1 MKPSLRLL
9 ALAAALS
16 LASACSILPQSEP
29 VDLYR
34 LPVNQPSRMVP
45 ALDWSLRL
53 NKPLASEVLAG
64 PRIAVVPQ
72 GNVIS
77 SYKGARWSDAVPV
90 LLRNRL
96 LDGFQRDGRV
106 QRLSADDS
114 NLQADFELAGELLAF
129 QSEYRADGV
138 VEVVIRYDARL
149 VQGRTQ
155 RILASK
161 RFEIRKPLADRQ
173 VPAVVAGFGQA
184 CDQLAGQ
191 VVSWTIAQAGSVPAS
206 ESLSASSKR
215 GP

>member
-9 ALAAALS
+9 ALAAAMS
-16 LASACSILPQSEP
+16 LASACSILPPSEP

-34 LPVNQPSRMVP
+34 LPVNQPSRVATP
-45 ALDWSLRL
+45 LDWSLRL

-64 PRIAVVPQ
+64 PRITVIPHGDVV
-72 GNVIS
+72 S

-96 LDGFQRDGRV
+96 LDGFQRDGQV

-114 NLQADFELAGELLAF
+114 NLQADYELAGELQAF
-129 QSEYRADGV
+129 QSEYRQDGA

-149 VQGRTQ
+149 VQGRSQ

-161 RFEIRKPLADRQ
+161 RFEIRRPLADKQ
-173 VPAVVAGFGQA
+173 VAAVVAGFGA
-184 CDQLAGQ
+184 ASDQLAGQ
-191 VVSWTIAQAGSVPAS
+191 VVAWTVAQAAQAQP
-206 ESLSASSKR
+206 KNQ
-215 GP
+215 

>member
-9 ALAAALS
+9 ALAAAMS

-34 LPVNQPSRMVP
+34 LPVNQPSRVAAP
-45 ALDWSLRL
+45 LDWSLRL

-64 PRIAVVPQ
+64 PRIAVIPQ
-72 GNVIS
+72 GDVVS
-77 SYKGARWSDAVPV
+77 SYKGARWSDAAPV

-96 LDGFQRDGRV
+96 LDGFQRDGQV

-114 NLQADFELAGELLAF
+114 NLQADYELAGELQAF
-129 QSEYRADGV
+129 QSEYRPGGA

-161 RFEIRKPLADRQ
+161 RFEIRQPLADKE
-173 VPAVVAGFGQA
+173 VSAVVAGFGQA
-184 CDQLAGQ
+184 SDQLVGQ
-191 VVSWTIAQAGSVPAS
+191 VVSWTIAQANQAQLKVQA
-206 ESLSASSKR
+206 KNQ
-215 GP
+215 

>member
-9 ALAAALS
+9 ALAAAMS
-16 LASACSILPQSEP
+16 LASACSILPPSEP

-34 LPVNQPSRMVP
+34 LPVNQPSRVATP
-45 ALDWSLRL
+45 LDWSLRL

-64 PRIAVVPQ
+64 PRITVIPQ
-72 GNVIS
+72 GDVVS

-96 LDGFQRDGRV
+96 LDGFQRDGQV

-114 NLQADFELAGELLAF
+114 NLQADYELAGELQAF
-129 QSEYRADGV
+129 QSEYRPDGA

-149 VQGRTQ
+149 VQGRSQ

-161 RFEIRKPLADRQ
+161 RFEIRRPLADKQ
-173 VPAVVAGFGQA
+173 VAAVVAGLGA
-184 CDQLAGQ
+184 ASDQLAGQ
-191 VVSWTIAQAGSVPAS
+191 VVAWTVAQAAQAQP
-206 ESLSASSKR
+206 KNQ
-215 GP
+215 

>member
-9 ALAAALS
+9 ALAAAMR
-16 LASACSILPQSEP
+16 LASACSILPPSEP

-34 LPVNQPSRMVP
+34 LPVNQPSRVATP
-45 ALDWSLRL
+45 LDWSLRL

-64 PRIAVVPQ
+64 PRITVIPQ
-72 GNVIS
+72 GDVVS

-96 LDGFQRDGRV
+96 LDGFQRDGQV

-114 NLQADFELAGELLAF
+114 NLQADYELAGELQAF
-129 QSEYRADGV
+129 QSEYRPDGA

-149 VQGRTQ
+149 VQGRSQ

-161 RFEIRKPLADRQ
+161 RFEIRRPLADKQ
-173 VPAVVAGFGQA
+173 VAAVVAGFGA
-184 CDQLAGQ
+184 ASDQLAGQ
-191 VVSWTIAQAGSVPAS
+191 VVAWTVAQAAQAQP
-206 ESLSASSKR
+206 KNQ
-215 GP
+215 

>member
-1 MKPSLRLL
+1 MKPSPRPL

-34 LPVNQPSRMVP
+34 LPVNQPGRTAP

-64 PRIAVVPQ
+64 PRIAVIPQ
-72 GNVIS
+72 GDVVS

-96 LDGFQRDGRV
+96 LDGFQRDGQV

-114 NLQADFELAGELLAF
+114 NLQADYELAGELQAF
-129 QSEYRADGV
+129 QTEYLPGGA

-149 VQGRTQ
+149 IQGRNQ

-161 RFEIRKPLADRQ
+161 RFEIRQPLADKQ
-173 VPAVVAGFGQA
+173 VSAVVAGFGKA
-184 CDQLAGQ
+184 CDQLTGQ
-191 VVSWTIAQAGSVPAS
+191 VVSWTIAQAGSTQPPSV
-206 ESLSASSKR
+206 R
-215 GP
+215 